1 MSQVSEVF
9 EGLLLNL
16 KVNNSDSIAS
26 RRDEVTKSLNKEYRS
41 LEGSTANRLMVG
53 SYGRHTAI
61 RGISDLDLIFILP
74 ASDREK
80 YDKEGGASKVLSRTR
95 LAIQA
100 RYPTTVVRVDR
111 LVVVVE
117 FHNFMFEVQPVFE
130 NADSS
135 FSYPDTASDTW
146 KVTKPREEIAA
157 MSDEDDLAGGN
168 LRRLC
173 RFTRAWKNRHGV
185 VMGGLVIDTLAH
197 NFIRKNTTYRTAKS
211 GTYDL
216 MVRDF
221 FLFLSEEE
229 DHEFYSA
236 LGSRQR
242 VRVKK
247 KFQRKA
253 KKAHH
258 LCLEAIGAE
267 GQKNA
272 YKKWRAVF
280 GNSVP
285 VVGGVSETALTASA
299 ATYSREEF
307 IEDQYPVDIRHS
319 LTIDCEVTQD
329 GFRPQ
334 FLRQVLSM
342 GRALPAKKSLTFKIE
357 TTDVP
362 QPYDV
367 RWKVL
372 NRGPEAERRKNL
384 RGEIIESSSKNQR
397 REVTTFRGEHFVEC
411 YLIMNGVVVARDSID
426 VPIDAD

>member
-16 KVNNSDSIAS
+16 RVNNADTIAS
-26 RRDEVTKSLNKEYRS
+26 RRDEVTKTLNKEYRN
-41 LEGSTANRLMVG
+41 LEGSTGNRLMVG

-80 YDKEGGASKVLSRTR
+80 YEKEGGASKVLSRTR
-95 LAIQA
+95 SAIQA
-100 RYPTTVVRVDR
+100 RYPSTVVRVDR

-130 NADSS
+130 NADNS
-135 FSYPDTASDTW
+135 FSYPDTSTDTW
-146 KVTKPREEIAA
+146 KITKPREEIAA
-157 MSDEDDLAGGN
+157 MSAEDDLTGGN

-211 GTYDL
+211 GAYDL
-216 MVRDF
+216 MMRDF
-221 FLFLSEEE
+221 FLFLSEED

-236 LGSRQR
+236 MGSRQR

-253 KKAHH
+253 KKAYN
-258 LCLEAIGAE
+258 LCLEAMGAE

-285 VVGGVSETALTASA
+285 VVRGVSESVFTASEA
-299 ATYSREEF
+299 ISSREQF
-307 IEDQYPVDIRHS
+307 IEDQHPVDIRHS

-334 FLRQVLSM
+334 FLRHVLSM

-357 TTDVP
+357 TTDLA

-411 YLIMNGVVVARDSID
+411 YLIKNGVVVARDSID